1 MSKKNF
7 DEKKNSIKNIN
18 LTEISSS
25 ESSSESLSSP
35 RENFS
40 MENLL
45 VKLLK
50 DDSNINSSNSN
61 NQSTANSFLEND
73 KGFLCQDEYIE
84 KDFKNLSPIYK
95 VQEEESLES
104 SSIEEIVEKIDEK
117 KEKSTLLGRKRKSK
131 SPDLDSNSSDEE

>member
-18 LTEISSS
+18 FTEISSS

-45 VKLLK
+45 AKLLK
-50 DDSNINSSNSN
+50 EDSNINSSNSN
-61 NQSTANSFLEND
+61 NQSTTNSFLEND
-73 KGFLCQDEYIE
+73 KDFLCQDEDKE

-95 VQEEESLES
+95 VQDEESLES
-104 SSIEEIVEKIDEK
+104 SSIKEIVEKIDEK

>member
-50 DDSNINSSNSN
+50 EDSNINSSNSN
-61 NQSTANSFLEND
+61 NQSTTNSFLEND
-73 KGFLCQDEYIE
+73 KGFLCQDEDIE

-117 KEKSTLLGRKRKSK
+117 KEKSTLLGKKRKSK

>member
-18 LTEISSS
+18 FTEISSS

>member
-18 LTEISSS
+18 LTESSS

-35 RENFS
+35 RENLS
-40 MENLL
+40 LENLL
-45 VKLLK
+45 AKLLK
-50 DDSNINSSNSN
+50 EDSNINSSNSN
-61 NQSTANSFLEND
+61 NQSTTNSFLEND
-73 KGFLCQDEYIE
+73 KDFLCQDEDKE

-95 VQEEESLES
+95 VQDEESLES
-104 SSIEEIVEKIDEK
+104 SSIKEIVEKIDEK
-117 KEKSTLLGRKRKSK
+117 KEKSEFLGRKRKTK

>member
-18 LTEISSS
+18 LTESSG

-35 RENFS
+35 RENLS
-40 MENLL
+40 LENLL
-45 VKLLK
+45 AKLLK
-50 DDSNINSSNSN
+50 EDSNINSSNSN
-61 NQSTANSFLEND
+61 NQSTTNSFLENNKD
-73 KGFLCQDEYIE
+73 FLCQDEDKE

-95 VQEEESLES
+95 VQDEESLES
-104 SSIEEIVEKIDEK
+104 SSIKEIVEKIDEK
-117 KEKSTLLGRKRKSK
+117 KEKSEFLGRKRKTK